1 MATSTV
7 VIPLAILPQVADTRD
22 ATSYMLA
29 AVLGLGI
36 AAFDLFA
43 AGGEITP
50 AATLFLLLTS
60 GGLFGLLRPTRPW
73 RGALV
78 LGLCLPAVHLAA
90 HALGFND
97 NISPDSWTARL
108 LLAPVASVASLAGAY
123 AGAFLRGFA

>member
-1 MATSTV
+1 VPDGSAV
-7 VIPLAILPQVADTRD
+7 PRAADPRD
-22 ATSYMLA
+22 ATSYALA
-29 AVLGLGI
+29 AILGLGI

-60 GGLFGLLRPTRPW
+60 GALFGLLRPVRPW

-90 HALGFND
+90 HALGFAD
-97 NISPDSWTARL
+97 GVHPDTWGARL
-108 LLAPVASVASLAGAY
+108 LMAPVAAAASLVGAY
-123 AGAFLRGFA
+123 GGAFLRGFA